1 MDFENFLNGIPRVMR
16 KPRKKRKRL
25 FRKLGGHKKGPDM
38 DQKYFAMKHYHTP
51 RKWDDGMSKK
61 GKITEMVETNGNG
74 NKEFFLASTSL
85 NDHYITDMVDRRT
98 EAGLPTITTKEEL
111 VVGKREWNNFVVSNY
126 KGKQIIQFS
135 DSYGM
140 VIDGLNFVDYSA
152 HGSTVDITLCG
163 DADFVESE
171 YKKIT
176 SIHPVAKC
184 HIEWVYGPDGS
195 SVNIP
200 MTDEKTPITEMYPF
214 LKDETIHE
222 YYDRFLESSAS
233 ILLLIG
239 PPGTGKTTFIRG
251 LLNYTQSNAIVT
263 YDEKI
268 LNNDYIFARFIEDD
282 SGVMVIEDA
291 DNFLKSRSDGNSMMH
306 RFLNVGDGLIS
317 MKNKKMIFST
327 NLPSISDVDPAL
339 VRPGRCFDVVTFEN
353 YTVEQAKIL
362 AEKLRIEFEPEDGKK
377 TYSLAE
383 IFHKQNNTNPKQIR
397 KMGFY

>member
-1 MDFENFLNGIPRVMR
+1 MSLENFLNGNPRAPR
-16 KPRKKRKRL
+16 RSRKKRKRVS
-25 FRKLGGHKKGPDM
+25 RKHGGHKRGPDM
-38 DQKYFAMKHYHTP
+38 EQKYFYMKQYTPP
-51 RKWDDGMSKK
+51 RKWDDEMSKK
-61 GKITEMVETNGNG
+61 GKITEMEDSNGNG

-85 NDHYITDMVDRRT
+85 NDHYITDMVDQRT

-135 DSYGM
+135 DAYGM

-163 DADFVESE
+163 DSDFVESE

-176 SIHPVAKC
+176 SVHPVAKC
-184 HIEWVYGPDGS
+184 HIEWVYGSDGS

-268 LNNDYIFARFIEDD
+268 LSNDYIFARFIEDE

-353 YTVEQAKIL
+353 YTVEQAKKL

-383 IFHKQNNTNPKQIR
+383 IFHKQNNASPKQTR